1 MPGLAIPGEDGFE
14 LFVSADQARTV
25 WDACLQAGQME
36 GLVAVGLGARD
47 TLRLEAGYL
56 LYGQDMDMQTTPLEA
71 GLSRLVHFEA
81 GEFLGRTALQQQKSR
96 GGRQKTDWC
105 TDGRAWDSTAWIP
118 AVVSWTDGGTDDEW
132 DAVPKSWY
140 RYRIGVWG
148 PPTATPG
155 MDITVE
161 IRNRQVRAR
170 VVRPPFYSKER
181 EKSREVTMEVLK
193 ELRYSKEHEWVAVED
208 GIAWIGITDYAQEQL
223 GDVVFVELPEV
234 DTSVQKDEP
243 FGVVESVKAV
253 SDIFSPISGTI
264 VQVNVDLQ
272 SSPEMVNDD
281 PYGDAWM
288 IRIQISEPEELQDL
302 MDAEEYLA
310 FVEQEQAEQQE

>member
-1 MPGLAIPGEDGFE
+1 
-14 LFVSADQARTV
+14 
-25 WDACLQAGQME
+25 
-36 GLVAVGLGARD
+36 
-47 TLRLEAGYL
+47 
-56 LYGQDMDMQTTPLEA
+56 
-71 GLSRLVHFEA
+71 
-81 GEFLGRTALQQQKSR
+81 
-96 GGRQKTDWC
+96 
-105 TDGRAWDSTAWIP
+105 
-118 AVVSWTDGGTDDEW
+118 
-132 DAVPKSWY
+132 
-140 RYRIGVWG
+140 
-148 PPTATPG
+148 
-155 MDITVE
+155 
-161 IRNRQVRAR
+161 
-170 VVRPPFYSKER
+170 
-181 EKSREVTMEVLK
+181 MEVLQ

-223 GDVVFVELPEV
+223 GDVVYVELPEV

-288 IRIQISEPEELQDL
+288 IRIQISEPEELEDL